1 MATKVIGMNGGKPQK
16 PTQSQPTN
24 STGQPQIDLG
34 KSKPIVCGS
43 CGDDVFVTAGKF
55 RKISKLIT
63 GTPQDVVV
71 PIDVMLCANCGEIC
85 EELMPEQLKALIQM
99 DKNKAA
105 ENNA

>member
-85 EELMPEQLKALIQM
+85 EELMPEQLKALMQM

>member
-71 PIDVMLCANCGEIC
+71 PIDVMLCSNCGEIC
-85 EELMPEQLKALIQM
+85 EELMPEQLKALTQM
-99 DKNKAA
+99 DKNKS
-105 ENNA
+105 EGK

>member
-1 MATKVIGMNGGKPQK
+1 MGTKVIGMNGGKPQK
-16 PTQSQPTN
+16 PKVGDKVPTT
-24 STGQPQIDLG
+24 SAGQPQIDLG
-34 KSKPIVCGS
+34 KSKPIVCAH

-99 DKNKAA
+99 DKNKA
-105 ENNA
+105 EKE

>member
-16 PTQSQPTN
+16 PTQSQQVE
-24 STGQPQIDLG
+24 TGQGQPKIDLG
-34 KSKPIVCGS
+34 KSKPIVCAH

-85 EELMPEQLKALIQM
+85 EELLSPQLAVLEELDRKKAE
-99 DKNKAA
+99 D
-105 ENNA
+105 NA

>member
-1 MATKVIGMNGGKPQK
+1 MAKIVGMGGNKPQK
-16 PTQSQPTN
+16 ASEQPTQA
-24 STGQPQIDLG
+24 GQPQIDLG

-85 EELMPEQLKALIQM
+85 EELMPEQLKALMELDRINAE
-99 DKNKAA
+99 KN
-105 ENNA
+105 EQ

>member
-1 MATKVIGMNGGKPQK
+1 MAKVVGMGGNKPQK
-16 PTQSQPTN
+16 ASEQPTQA
-24 STGQPQIDLG
+24 GQPQIDLG

-85 EELMPEQLKALIQM
+85 EELMPEQLKALMELDRINAE
-99 DKNKAA
+99 KNG
-105 ENNA
+105 

>member
-16 PTQSQPTN
+16 TTQSQQVE
-24 STGQPQIDLG
+24 TGQGQPKIDLG
-34 KSKPIVCGS
+34 KSKPIVCAH

-99 DKNKAA
+99 DLNKS
-105 ENNA
+105 EGK